1 MSGATLTALIEAGG
15 ALLALGALLGWL
27 VPPSVSTARPL
38 SYLASAFGA
47 GLLASAGAGEL
58 ALGTPVVL
66 HLGVDGLA
74 LGHPA
79 GLLDGL
85 SGGFLLLTMGAAT
98 LALLASARW
107 SANANGTG
115 GRMAPVAVAALVASV
130 AGVVLAGN
138 GFAFVFAWE
147 GVSVAIFLLV
157 ASTRGSMAV
166 ARRSWVAGMA
176 ARASGMGVIMGC
188 LVLTARTHHLDIA
201 LWGTMHSGAL
211 LDLAWVAL
219 AIGFAAKMGVL
230 PFEAWAPTAYPEVP
244 GPMRAVVAGVAFTIG
259 PYGFLRLMGVLGA
272 PPIGLVVAMVLVGG
286 ASALLGVAFAATED
300 RLARLLAWSSVE
312 NGSVILVVLGIA
324 GAGMEARSTIVEA
337 AGFLAAALLTTAHAL
352 AKTGTFS
359 ALGVLGRTRSGLL
372 DEMPGAWKEAPVATA
387 VLLIC
392 SLSLAGLPPSI
403 GFVAEW
409 FVLEALMQQF
419 RLHGLGL
426 HVTIALGAA
435 LVALTDGLAAL
446 VFIRVAAVGLRR
458 AKGQSPAEGRES
470 RLTSALGTRERYGAG
485 WALVTLGR
493 GGNGAFGLL
502 CLGVA
507 AVSPLEV
514 SLLASV
520 LKVDVASKA
529 INAARLSPFVL
540 EPAAPGFSVLSP
552 SWLWIVLPGLL
563 VVGALFAWWASSG
576 RLLTIRRVERWSSAS
591 PLAALSGVE
600 QSTDG
605 VTERASGGVSDGTRR
620 QGPANYRAFGF
631 ANPLRHVL
639 AVVLRA
645 EPSLEP
651 GLAQSSDSEIAPY
664 RYSHEVKEP
673 LVSLLYLPVS
683 KGLLAGSRMVK
694 RLQSGRLG
702 AYLAY
707 MLIALVALLAAVR
720 GLH

>member
-1 MSGATLTALIEAGG
+1 MSGATLSALIEAGG
-15 ALLALGALLGWL
+15 GLLALGALLGWL
-27 VPPSVSTARPL
+27 VPPSTSRARPL
-38 SYLASAFGA
+38 SYLASALGA
-47 GLLASAGAGEL
+47 GLFASAGAGEL

-66 HLGVDGLA
+66 HLGVDGFA

-98 LALLASARW
+98 FALLASARW
-107 SANANGTG
+107 SASANGTG
-115 GRMAPVAVAALVASV
+115 GRMAPVAIAALVASV

-157 ASTRGSMAV
+157 ASRRGSMAV
-166 ARRSWVAGMA
+166 PRRSWVAGMA
-176 ARASGMGVIMGC
+176 ARASGMGVIIGC
-188 LVLTARTHHLDIA
+188 LVLAGNTHHLDIA
-201 LWGTMHSGAL
+201 LWGTMHSSAL

-259 PYGFLRLMGVLGA
+259 PYGFLRFMGILGA
-272 PPIGLVVAMVLVGG
+272 PPIGLVVAMVLMGG

-337 AGFLAAALLTTAHAL
+337 AGFLAAALLTTAHTL
-352 AKTGTFS
+352 AKTGAFS

-387 VLLIC
+387 GLLIC

-435 LVALTDGLAAL
+435 LVALTVGLAAL

-458 AKGQSPAEGRES
+458 ARGQSPAEGMEA
-470 RLTSALGTRERYGAG
+470 RLTGAQGTQERYGAR

-493 GGNGAFGLL
+493 VGNAAFGLL
-502 CLGVA
+502 CLGIA
-507 AVSPLEV
+507 AVSPLVV
-514 SLLASV
+514 SLLALV

-563 VVGALFAWWASSG
+563 VVVALFAWLASSG

-591 PLAALSGVE
+591 SLAALSALE
-600 QSTDG
+600 QATDG
-605 VTERASGGVSDGTRR
+605 VTDGHRR
-620 QGPANYRAFGF
+620 QGPASYRAFGF

-651 GLAQSSDSEIAPY
+651 GLAQSSESDTAPY

-683 KGLLAGSRMVK
+683 RGLLAGSRMVK
-694 RLQSGRLG
+694 KLQSGRLG
-702 AYLAY
+702 AYIAY

-720 GLH
+720 ALH